1 MRTAFSEVPRAWLES
16 AALDGASLPTI
27 VARNE
32 YLFPLSVT
40 SLDAKPGSV
49 AIMSFGGGYKKL
61 QWGSLA

>member
-32 YLFPLSVT
+32 FLFPLIVT